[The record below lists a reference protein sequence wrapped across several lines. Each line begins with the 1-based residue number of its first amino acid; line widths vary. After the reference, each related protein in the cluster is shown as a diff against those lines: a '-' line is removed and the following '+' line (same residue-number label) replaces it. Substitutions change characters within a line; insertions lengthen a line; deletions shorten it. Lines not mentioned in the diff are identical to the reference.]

1 MTHHTFCHGLFFSQY
16 CRKPH
21 MMLLPE
27 NWAAS
32 ICTVGRRP
40 RQMRTKSARQHYF
53 TNLFLGRLSL
63 YLEQQISVCIS
74 TSCLPLGCPSFCPQL
89 PFHQSGLG
97 SSLCRLCSSCCCH
110 IPAPPYCLNTSST
123 PPVEQMN
130 CLGYIIRKCGCI
142 WSYGLSSLTQPQ
154 ALQWCLLLVSALK
167 GSWHFIHKVTSL
179 SLIQRGAR
187 LPSSSV

>member
-123 PPVEQMN
+123 PPV
-130 CLGYIIRKCGCI
+130 IKRKRRAINIQHMLTKTVTG
-142 WSYGLSSLTQPQ
+142 SYLYASFNSPWLFLSQ
-154 ALQWCLLLVSALK
+154 
-167 GSWHFIHKVTSL
+167 
-179 SLIQRGAR
+179 
-187 LPSSSV
+187 